1 EYYCNICLPSKFNL
15 EEKNLSFIDL
25 DLDLIIDNKGHLKVI
40 DEDEFI
46 LNSESM
52 SYPKDIIDLT
62 YKNLENLKKK
72 IRNNEFPFDGFF
84 EKYIEEIK

>member
-1 EYYCNICLPSKFNL
+1 
-15 EEKNLSFIDL
+15 
-25 DLDLIIDNKGHLKVI
+25 
-40 DEDEFI
+40 
-46 LNSESM
+46 M